1 MRRASLQALAIA
13 SAVACA
19 ACHHAP
25 EEHEEPIPVEV
36 HCVPAARQSVD
47 VTETLRGRLAAPP
60 GGDLPVASQVAGRVS
75 EVMVHEGDRVAAGT
89 VVAAVEDSVSRDALR
104 QSNAALVQ
112 AKAAA
117 ENADA
122 TLERTRQLV
131 ARGIAAKQEL
141 DDAVARADQAH
152 AGVAAATAASDVSR
166 WTLGRV
172 RVRSTFDGVVTRV
185 WRGAGALVDGTA
197 ATPIV
202 QLAATALAEFDVDA
216 TERQLSGIEA
226 GQTAS
231 VALATGGEPLE
242 GVVRARSTAL
252 DPATGLGFVRIA
264 LDAKGPLTLGVFG
277 TATLHLGRR
286 DGVLVVP
293 SAAMRGAVADGAE
306 VVVCAGG
313 EAEEGKGEAADGGA
327 GGAEHGAGLKAE
339 VRTVK
344 VGWRDDGHVE
354 IVDGLAEGDRV
365 AIDHVLGLESAAP
378 IVEAK

>member
-1 MRRASLQALAIA
+1 MRAYAGTLALV
-13 SAVACA
+13 SAVACSS
-19 ACHHAP
+19 CRHAT

-36 HCVPAARQSVD
+36 HCVPAARQSID

-104 QSNAALVQ
+104 QANAALVQ
-112 AKAAA
+112 ATAAA
-117 ENADA
+117 ANADA

-131 ARGIAAKQEL
+131 TRGIAAKQEL
-141 DDAVARADQAH
+141 DDAIARADQAH

-197 ATPIV
+197 ATPII
-202 QLAATALAEFDVDA
+202 QLAATTLAEFDVDA
-216 TERQLSGIEA
+216 TERQLAGIES
-226 GQTAS
+226 GQGAS
-231 VALATGGEPLE
+231 VVLVTGGDPIE

-264 LDAKGPLTLGVFG
+264 LDAKTPMTLGAFG
-277 TATLHLGRR
+277 TATLKLGKR

-293 SAAMRGAVADGAE
+293 TAAMRGAVADGAE
-306 VVVCAGG
+306 VVVCARAGAG
-313 EAEEGKGEAADGGA
+313 ESAEGGA
-327 GGAEHGAGLKAE
+327 DHGTGLKAE

-344 VGWRDDGHVE
+344 VGWRDDARLE
-354 IVDGLAEGDRV
+354 IVDGLAEGERV
-365 AIDHVLGLESAAP
+365 ATDHVLGLDTDAP
-378 IVEAK
+378 IAEAK